1 MLDLFTFLKPK
12 NELEGSNQS
21 NNSVP
26 FVPDSMW
33 VKCPACN
40 NMLLAS
46 DLKENLS
53 VCSKC
58 DHHYRMTA
66 RERIKIVADKG
77 TFVEMDKDM
86 ESTDILNFP
95 NYKEKLRIAKEKS
108 NEKENV
114 ITGTCKIGGND
125 TAICVMS
132 SDFMMGSMGTVTG
145 EKITRTIEYATD
157 NRLPIVIFTVS
168 GGARMQEGVLSLMQM
183 AKTSGAVKRH
193 SDAGLLYITVL
204 TDPTTGG
211 VTASFAM
218 EGDII
223 LAEPKA
229 LVGFA
234 GQRVVEQTTHTK
246 LPKGFQRSEFLLEKG
261 FVDSVVQRKD
271 MKKTLAYLLSIH
283 NPNKEVQ
290 E

>member
-21 NNSVP
+21 NNSMP

-58 DHHYRMTA
+58 NHHFRMTA

-114 ITGTCKIGGND
+114 ITGTSSFSASCKSFPL
-125 TAICVMS
+125 CSLYFCS
-132 SDFMMGSMGTVTG
+132 SDV
-145 EKITRTIEYATD
+145 I
-157 NRLPIVIFTVS
+157 RLY
-168 GGARMQEGVLSLMQM
+168 
-183 AKTSGAVKRH
+183 
-193 SDAGLLYITVL
+193 D
-204 TDPTTGG
+204 
-211 VTASFAM
+211 
-218 EGDII
+218 
-223 LAEPKA
+223 
-229 LVGFA
+229 GFY
-234 GQRVVEQTTHTK
+234 GYCYR
-246 LPKGFQRSEFLLEKG
+246 
-261 FVDSVVQRKD
+261 
-271 MKKTLAYLLSIH
+271 
-283 NPNKEVQ
+283 
-290 E
+290 

>member
-21 NNSVP
+21 NNSMP

-58 DHHYRMTA
+58 NHHFRMTA

-145 EKITRTIEYATD
+145 ER
-157 NRLPIVIFTVS
+157 
-168 GGARMQEGVLSLMQM
+168 
-183 AKTSGAVKRH
+183 
-193 SDAGLLYITVL
+193 
-204 TDPTTGG
+204 
-211 VTASFAM
+211 
-218 EGDII
+218 
-223 LAEPKA
+223 
-229 LVGFA
+229 
-234 GQRVVEQTTHTK
+234 
-246 LPKGFQRSEFLLEKG
+246 
-261 FVDSVVQRKD
+261 
-271 MKKTLAYLLSIH
+271 
-283 NPNKEVQ
+283 
-290 E
+290 